1 MLLNHCHVMPEGV
14 FNKNRPEEGTL
25 QHLNKIMEE
34 LGIEEAVLFA
44 PFTYQIP
51 EGSYRCNQ
59 WLWELI
65 RKKRQFYGFVTVHPL
80 DPDAL
85 NILNEFANKG
95 FVGVKFHP
103 AIFRVRLDDS
113 AIEPFYAEAERLNLP
128 ILFHV
133 GIHGW
138 QVNCYAPILLDKIA
152 QNHPRLK
159 IIVEHMGG
167 YEFFHQA
174 LAVVR
179 NNPNCYAGISTVL
192 QEDYSWYIPQSEL
205 MYLLRTVGPE
215 RIIYGADFP
224 YNGLLRIKRDIEIIR
239 SWNLSQEDEE
249 NILGK
254 NLKRLLPL
262 KSHSKKNG
270 K

>member
-14 FNKNRPEEGTL
+14 FNKDKPEVGTL
-25 QHLNKIMEE
+25 QHLSKIMNG
-34 LGIEEAVLFA
+34 LGIDKAVLFA

-59 WLWELI
+59 WLWKLI
-65 RKKRQFYGFVTVHPL
+65 RNKKQFYGFITVHPL
-80 DPDAL
+80 DLDSL

-95 FVGVKFHP
+95 FVGIKFHP
-103 AIFRVRLDDS
+103 VIFRVCLDDP
-113 AIEPFYAEAERLNLP
+113 AIEPFYTEAERLNLP
-128 ILFHV
+128 IVFHT

-138 QVNCYAPILLDKIA
+138 RVEYYTPVLLDKIA
-152 QNHPRLK
+152 QDHPRLK

-192 QEDYSWYIPQSEL
+192 QENDTWYIPQNEL
-205 MYLLRTVGPE
+205 KHLLRTVGSE
-215 RIIYGADFP
+215 RIIYGTDFP
-224 YNGLLRIKRDIEIIR
+224 YSGLSKIKHDIEIIR
-239 SWNLSQEDEE
+239 SWNLPQKDEE
-249 NILGK
+249 NILGE
-254 NLKRLLPL
+254 NLKRLFPI
-262 KSHSKKNG
+262 KSKEG
-270 K
+270 